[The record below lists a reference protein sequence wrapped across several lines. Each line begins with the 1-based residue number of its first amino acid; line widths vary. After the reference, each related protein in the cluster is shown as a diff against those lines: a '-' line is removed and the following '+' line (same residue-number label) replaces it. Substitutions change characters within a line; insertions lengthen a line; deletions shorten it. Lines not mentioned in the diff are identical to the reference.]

1 MGRTKHGRFY
11 HKELRCQQ
19 SFGKEKNGLAG
30 NRYPVIIYLMKID
43 KIQAEHIK
51 SALEQILPRVAKP
64 GRYTGGELNSIQK
77 VWESVHVRLALAFPD
92 IYDLGMSNLGLMI
105 LYDLVNRRPEM
116 LAERVFSPWSDMEE
130 AMREAGLPL
139 YSLESK
145 RPISSFDVVGISL
158 PYEQLYTNTLNLL
171 DLAGIPLLAS
181 ERDKQHPLIVAGGH
195 ATFNPE
201 PMARF
206 VDAFVIGDGEE
217 ALIDLLEVAGRAKRD
232 STERGELLRELATI
246 PGVYVP
252 ALYEVDYNP
261 DGAVATIRP
270 TLPGVPARVRKRI
283 VPVLPRA
290 VTAPIVP
297 TVQTTHDR
305 AVIEIMRGCTRGC
318 RFCHAGIIT
327 RPVRERPVA
336 EVLEA
341 LGELLENTGYEEV
354 ALLSLS
360 SSDYSSITE
369 LLTAITQRY
378 GGSRHLG
385 ISLPSLRIESSSA
398 DLMEAVSHGRR
409 GGFTFAPEA
418 ATDRMREIIN
428 KMMPEKQILE
438 VAEQVFSRGWRTIK
452 LYFMIG
458 HPQEQ
463 LDDVKAIA
471 DLAWKVLRIG
481 RKHHGRRA
489 QVNLGVSTFIPKPH
503 TPFQWTAV
511 DEVEQINAKQKLL
524 KETTG
529 GRGLDLKWNSAEETL
544 FEALLS
550 RGDRRL
556 GPVIQRAW
564 ELGAKFDGWHEHF
577 DLALWRQALSE
588 QNLSLDSY
596 THRQRPVDEVLPWD
610 HIDTGVRKRHLV
622 QEFERSLRGETQ
634 PDCREDCVACGI
646 LTAFRADRKE
656 ISTGAWQCP

>member
-1 MGRTKHGRFY
+1 MGRAKHGEFY

-19 SFGKEKNGLAG
+19 SYGKEKQSLAG
-30 NRYPVIIYLMKID
+30 NRYPVIIYLMRID

-51 SALEQILPRVAKP
+51 SALDQILPRVAKP

-77 VWESVHVRLALAFPD
+77 EWESVQVRLALAFPD

-130 AMREAGLPL
+130 AMRAAGLPL

-158 PYEQLYTNTLNLL
+158 PYEQLYTNTLNML

-181 ERDKQHPLIVAGGH
+181 ERDNEHPLIVAGGH

-201 PMARF
+201 PMAMF

-217 ALIDLLEVAGRAKRD
+217 ALIDLLEVAGRARRAG
-232 STERGELLRELATI
+232 TERNELLRELALI

-252 ALYEVDYNP
+252 ALYEVDYDS
-261 DGAVATIRP
+261 DGAVAAVRP

-283 VPVLPRA
+283 VSVLPRA

-318 RFCHAGIIT
+318 RFCHAGIVT

-336 EVLEA
+336 EVLET

-360 SSDYSSITE
+360 SSDYTRITE
-369 LLTAITQRY
+369 LVTAITQQV
-378 GGSRHLG
+378 GGSRRLG

-428 KMMPEKQILE
+428 KMMPEEQILE

-463 LDDVKAIA
+463 LDDVTAIA

-489 QVNLGVSTFIPKPH
+489 QVNLGISTFIPKPH

-511 DEVEQINAKQKLL
+511 DQVKQISAKQKLL
-524 KETTG
+524 MEMTG
-529 GRGLDLKWNSAEETL
+529 GRGLDLKWNSVEETL

-556 GPVIQRAW
+556 GQVIQRAW

-577 DLALWRQALSE
+577 DLALWRRALSE
-588 QNLSLDSY
+588 QDLSLDFY
-596 THRQRPVDEVLPWD
+596 THRQRSVDEVLPWD
-610 HIDTGVRKRHLV
+610 HIDTGVSKRHLV
-622 QEFERSLRGETQ
+622 QEFNGGLRGETQ
-634 PDCREDCVACGI
+634 PDCREACVACGI
-646 LTAFRADRKE
+646 LTAFRADREE